1 MNTIFEVERELLT
14 KQIPYSLFVKDRYI
28 ELESYKYGR
37 IRIIET
43 AFVNKFSV
51 IRNNDVLVSL
61 GTLKEVIDFVKKC
74 VKPVEP
80 VECIK
85 IGELEKATDT
95 QKKISEISDAMKDLL
110 LYKNNDIDYIVDLT
124 SGENYIDSLPELYWR
139 TEIKPSPLWNR
150 KTVNVLKRA
159 SANNNITFMG
169 LDHTNIYLYNFRDTC
184 VEAYNKVGNSVGK
197 LKLNRYGYRMPVLY
211 SNNEGTY
218 FVQIQSDSIYKYRMN
233 GLVDKKPIKQYA
245 RNSYVNDYIIEEDNN
260 KIIVRPYTNPSDS
273 FVVMNI
279 DGYNGYFDQDDIQII
294 NGWMVCQ
301 DPSGHYRG
309 YNGHNRYYIENVIST
324 NSLILNSKYLTNGQK
339 DRLIGILKKE
349 ED

>member
-1 MNTIFEVERELLT
+1 
-14 KQIPYSLFVKDRYI
+14 
-28 ELESYKYGR
+28 
-37 IRIIET
+37 
-43 AFVNKFSV
+43 
-51 IRNNDVLVSL
+51 
-61 GTLKEVIDFVKKC
+61 
-74 VKPVEP
+74 
-80 VECIK
+80 
-85 IGELEKATDT
+85 
-95 QKKISEISDAMKDLL
+95 
-110 LYKNNDIDYIVDLT
+110 
-124 SGENYIDSLPELYWR
+124 
-139 TEIKPSPLWNR
+139 
-150 KTVNVLKRA
+150 
-159 SANNNITFMG
+159 
-169 LDHTNIYLYNFRDTC
+169 
-184 VEAYNKVGNSVGK
+184 
-197 LKLNRYGYRMPVLY
+197 MPVIY